1 MFEDKVILCGA
12 SRYEQLFYFNP
23 DFDSLPKEVKQEL
36 QILCVLFT
44 EEVGGILR
52 LEFNREGN
60 LELTVESKEEDLLF
74 DEIGSVL
81 KIKQI
86 QQEKRELL
94 ESIETYYRIFF
105 LGEGRDA

>member
-44 EEVGGILR
+44 EEVGGVFTICFDENGEVL
-52 LEFNREGN
+52 LQ
-60 LELTVESKEEDLLF
+60 TESYEEDLLY
-74 DEIGSVL
+74 DEISSGL
-81 KIKQI
+81 LINEI
-86 QQEKRELL
+86 QRKRQELFQSLQMFYKVFVKG
-94 ESIETYYRIFF
+94 ETPEI
-105 LGEGRDA
+105 

>member
-1 MFEDKVILCGA
+1 MQRTVMQDAISA
-12 SRYEQLFYFNP
+12 PQL
-23 DFDSLPKEVKQEL
+23 
-36 QILCVLFT
+36 
-44 EEVGGILR
+44 GGILR

-94 ESIETYYRIFF
+94 ESIETYYRVFF
-105 LGEGRDA
+105 LEAGKDI